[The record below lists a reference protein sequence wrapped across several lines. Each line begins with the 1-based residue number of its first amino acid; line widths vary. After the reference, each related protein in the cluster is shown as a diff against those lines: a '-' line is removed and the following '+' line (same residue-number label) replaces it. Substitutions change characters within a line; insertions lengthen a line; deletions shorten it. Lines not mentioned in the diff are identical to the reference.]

1 MFRVPKVWNFRQ
13 FDNLTLAILFQGA
26 FLIEIL
32 SRQTYKTF
40 DSAVLF
46 DIFFQVAFLSLSF
59 H

>member
-1 MFRVPKVWNFRQ
+1 MFRVPKVWNFQQ
-13 FDNLTLAILFQGA
+13 FDNLTFAILFQGA

-59 H
+59 Y